1 MINKDLHYLIIFATT
16 IVVLLISD
24 NRIKININVYLDFV
38 FYIILLLLS
47 NVDLLYAV
55 LLSLIYLVLKI
66 KNVKSDR
73 KSNI

>member
-16 IVVLLISD
+16 IVALLISD